1 MKDLDC
7 HAHLSKEVKRDLIW
21 WDYLLQNW
29 NGKSFFL
36 MQNWQVPA
44 DLELSSDAA
53 STCGCSAIFGNSWF
67 ALRWPVDIDLPHI
80 SVLELIPIVLAAS
93 YWGKFWSG
101 QRILFQC
108 DNSAAVQALQKYTS
122 RNPHLLKLLRHM
134 AYFAIKFNFNF
145 SAVHVEGKLNQ
156 KAEALSRFRF
166 QVFKELCPSADAV
179 ATDIDPTLFKDL
191 LCPP

>member
-1 MKDLDC
+1 
-7 HAHLSKEVKRDLIW
+7 
-21 WDYLLQNW
+21 
-29 NGKSFFL
+29 

-53 STCGCSAIFGNSWF
+53 LTWVCSAILATLG
-67 ALRWPVDIDLPHI
+67 LPCVGRWIWLSSYFSSRAH
-80 SVLELIPIVLAAS
+80 SHCLAAS

-166 QVFKELCPSADAV
+166 QVFRELCLSADAA
-179 ATDIDPTLFKDL
+179 ATDIDPTLFKDPF
-191 LCPP
+191 CPP

>member
-1 MKDLDC
+1 MGLPPSKLEWEKLFPYAKLTGSSGPRTILRC
-7 HAHLSKEVKRDLIW
+7 CFNLWVFCYFWQLLVCLALAGGYGFTSYFGSGAHSH
-21 WDYLLQNW
+21 
-29 NGKSFFL
+29 
-36 MQNWQVPA
+36 
-44 DLELSSDAA
+44 
-53 STCGCSAIFGNSWF
+53 C
-67 ALRWPVDIDLPHI
+67 
-80 SVLELIPIVLAAS
+80 LAAS
-93 YWGKFWSG
+93 YWGKFWLG

-166 QVFKELCPSADAV
+166 QVFRELCPSQ
-179 ATDIDPTLFKDL
+179 TPRQQISTLPCSKT
-191 LCPP
+191 